1 MDIAALN
8 NKHIELLLSRGIKTT
23 KFVETSDPK
32 VRDRLEKEISELDKE
47 IKVYEDAIAKETR
60 RMNENGAKS
69 TATFDRVH
77 QQMKNANPVHSQN
90 YSEFFK
96 DIKRPTPISGGG
108 GCLGAF
114 CSTNNATKN
123 VINVSKMNVNEI
135 VEKIKGLLLK
145 VFAIGTAPEQKKQH
159 MAEVSVYMNELNKQS
174 KSTVPATREAAI
186 AAIKMKRVRKNS
198 DVDTMRY
205 KR

>member
-1 MDIAALN
+1 MKTRRMRKNKRTRSKRGGGGCFGAFCSTNNATKNVINVSKMDIAALN

-60 RMNENGAKS
+60 RMNENRAKS

-96 DIKRPTPISGGG
+96 DIKRPTPISGGRPR
-108 GCLGAF
+108 L
-114 CSTNNATKN
+114 
-123 VINVSKMNVNEI
+123 
-135 VEKIKGLLLK
+135 
-145 VFAIGTAPEQKKQH
+145 
-159 MAEVSVYMNELNKQS
+159 
-174 KSTVPATREAAI
+174 
-186 AAIKMKRVRKNS
+186 
-198 DVDTMRY
+198 
-205 KR
+205 